1 LELAWSL
8 ATIVAVLKIIAID
21 IILSGDNAVVIAM
34 ATRRLPEKKRNI
46 AILWG
51 TIGAVILRVLFAS
64 VIAVLLDIPYVH
76 FFGGLLLLWISYK
89 VLVNHDDGKDV
100 KAKDTTLQAIGTIIM
115 ADAVMSL
122 DNVVAIAGA
131 SGGHILLII
140 MGVVVSI
147 PIMILGSKLIVKMM
161 ERFSIVQY
169 FGSAILAWTASDMI
183 TGDKQISSLLNIE
196 HGVITYIFSIIV
208 TAVILLF
215 GYISNKKMEQP
226 SSSY

>member
-1 LELAWSL
+1 MELAWSV

-140 MGVVVSI
+140 MGVMVSI
-147 PIMILGSKLIVKMM
+147 PVMILGSKLIVKML

-196 HGVITYIFSIIV
+196 HGVITYIFSIVV
-208 TAVILLF
+208 TAVILLL

>member
-1 LELAWSL
+1 MELAWSV

-183 TGDKQISSLLNIE
+183 TGDKQISSMLNIE

-215 GYISNKKMEQP
+215 GYISNKKMEQR

>member
-140 MGVVVSI
+140 MGVMVSI
-147 PIMILGSKLIVKMM
+147 PVMILGSKLIVKML

-196 HGVITYIFSIIV
+196 HGVITYIFSIVV
-208 TAVILLF
+208 TAVILLL